1 MRALT
6 RVIFNLLI
14 SVRSL
19 ALVLALIGIAPGAH
33 AATLNVVGG
42 QLFGASNV
50 DVGGTLYDVTFAD
63 GSCIGLFSGCDSSTD
78 FTFQTSAL
86 ATAASQALLDQV
98 LLDGQIL
105 YFNSNPELTN
115 GCTSTLACNV
125 ETPYE
130 VVSPTSVA
138 VGVAL
143 NYNYL
148 GIDGVYLGNT
158 DPSLDYTPYNQYNYA
173 IWTAVPEPGA
183 GVLLG
188 VGLGLIAFWRR
199 KIAAR

>member
-1 MRALT
+1 MGMTPGILASIRSIAL
-6 RVIFNLLI
+6 
-14 SVRSL
+14 
-19 ALVLALIGIAPGAH
+19 ALALIVIAPGAR

-63 GSCIGLFSGCDSSTD
+63 GSCVGLFSGCDSNSD

-98 LLDGQIL
+98 LMDGPVL

-115 GCTSTLACNV
+115 GCTATLVCNI
-125 ETPYE
+125 ETPYQA
-130 VVSPTSVA
+130 VSPTSVD

-143 NYNYL
+143 NYNDL
-148 GIDGVYLGNT
+148 GIDSVYLGNT
-158 DPSLDYTPYNQYNYA
+158 DPSLDYTPYSQYTYA

-188 VGLGLIAFWRR
+188 VGLGLISYWRR
-199 KIAAR
+199 MIAAR